1 MTERL
6 LLATTNPGKLREM
19 RRDLG
24 GLRLEVRSLA
34 DRPEMPPFPET
45 GDTFM
50 ENARGKSR
58 HYGREWKGLVLGED
72 SGLSV
77 DALQGAPGVRSAR
90 FAGPEAE
97 DRDNLNKLL
106 RLLEGVGPEER
117 KARFISCMVLSREG
131 AILTEIT
138 EFVEG
143 VILSGPRGSGGFGY
157 DPVFFYPPLGKTF
170 AQLSEEE
177 KNRVSHRGRALAA
190 LKLFLT
196 GRIPAR

>member
-1 MTERL
+1 
-6 LLATTNPGKLREM
+6 M